1 VKVTFENATIRD
13 VIGKAARIAPSKG
26 AAMDKAAGIHI
37 EVDPNTEQVIVRS
50 TNLEVTYMEVA
61 DTLSIE
67 PGSALG
73 SVEWRLPSAVIDG
86 ICSKLPIA
94 SGKSVTIDDEGGDS
108 AVKIV
113 SGRMRATVRLIDT
126 SYYPTWEPFDESSL
140 EVVNDFAKRI
150 NLVSW
155 AVAKTGDPPLIGV
168 HLTGT
173 HVAATDH
180 YKVAIAPLEAGPIYK
195 PVTIPAAVFTTLG
208 KNLGDVRIGMEDQ
221 HLLIM
226 PDNATQ
232 IRTVVYGNEYPPVL
246 NVFKRNEDTAV
257 TFRRQGL
264 LEIIERAMVM
274 GQRDRTPLLK
284 MIVGL
289 EEIAVMMTDK
299 ELGLLGD
306 VVEVPGYAQHDRLT
320 ICFTP
325 DNLVASITNAP
336 NDEITLHYM
345 KDNPL
350 KPVRVDGGSGYE
362 VLIMPRKESD

>member
-1 VKVTFENATIRD
+1 MRVTFENATIQD
-13 VIGKAARIAPSKG
+13 VISKAARIAPSKG

-37 EVDPNTEQVIVRS
+37 EVTVLNQVIVRA
-50 TNLEVTYMEVA
+50 TNLEVTYMEVI

-67 PGSALG
+67 GMAPR
-73 SVEWRLPSAVIDG
+73 EWRLPSVVLDG

-94 SGKSVTIDDEGGDS
+94 SGKTVTIDDEDGDS

-126 SYYPTWEPFDESSL
+126 SYYPIWDAFDDTQL
-140 EVVNDFAKRI
+140 ETVTDFAKRI
-150 NLVSW
+150 SMVSW
-155 AVAKTGDPPLIGV
+155 AVAKQGDPPLIGV

-195 PVTIPAAVFTTLG
+195 PVTIPASVFTSLS

-226 PDNATQ
+226 PDAATQ

-246 NVFKRNEDTAV
+246 NVFKRNEDALITL
-257 TFRRQGL
+257 RRQGL

-299 ELGLLGD
+299 EIGLLGD
-306 VVEVPGYAQHDRLT
+306 VIEVPGYASHDRMT

-325 DNLVASITNAP
+325 DNLTAAITNAP
-336 NDEITLHYM
+336 NDEITIHYM
-345 KDNPL
+345 STNPL
-350 KPVRVDGGSGYE
+350 KPVRIDGGSGYE
-362 VLIMPRKESD
+362 VLVMPRKESDS